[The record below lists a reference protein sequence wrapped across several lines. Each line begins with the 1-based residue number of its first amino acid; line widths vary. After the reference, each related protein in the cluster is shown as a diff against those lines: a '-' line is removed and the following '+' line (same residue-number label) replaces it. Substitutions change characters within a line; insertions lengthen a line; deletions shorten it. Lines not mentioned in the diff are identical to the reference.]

1 MHYAAMAKLYGST
14 LFEQKL
20 YYYSIIAVAYWVY
33 TELVTLADV
42 MPDLPVVEVSATEVV
57 TVVIVAMH
65 DILIL

>member
-1 MHYAAMAKLYGST
+1 M
-14 LFEQKL
+14 
-20 YYYSIIAVAYWVY
+20 AYWVY